1 MNGHYE
7 EALRILEKIQG
18 QDNAQKDL
26 QNIKTSIATEQGSK
40 ASVNYGS
47 KVILTIIIIGSTLS
61 ILQQFTGI
69 NAVLY
74 YGADIFEKALGF
86 GQDDVLKQQVLLA
99 FINVVFTLVAM
110 YSVDKLG
117 RKPLIYAGSL
127 GMIIGFLLLGV
138 TLQQE
143 FVGVLSLMGVLIF
156 IGSFSLSMGP
166 VVWVLLSEMFPN
178 KIRSVAM
185 SVAVAAQW
193 GANYIVSQS
202 FPMVMG
208 SDLNNSP
215 SWNGS
220 LPYFIFIGFILI
232 IVIITHQ
239 FVPETKGKSL
249 EELENIWDDF

>member
-1 MNGHYE
+1 MCLNGHYE

-47 KVILTIIIIGSTLS
+47 KVILTIIIIGSTIS

-110 YSVDKLG
+110 YSVDKIG
-117 RKPLIYAGSL
+117 RKPLIYAGSI

-138 TLQQE
+138 TQT
-143 FVGVLSLMGVLIF
+143 I
-156 IGSFSLSMGP
+156 
-166 VVWVLLSEMFPN
+166 
-178 KIRSVAM
+178 
-185 SVAVAAQW
+185 
-193 GANYIVSQS
+193 
-202 FPMVMG
+202 
-208 SDLNNSP
+208 P
-215 SWNGS
+215 S
-220 LPYFIFIGFILI
+220 
-232 IVIITHQ
+232 
-239 FVPETKGKSL
+239 KSL
-249 EELENIWDDF
+249 ALGLSKTSA